1 MGRKQPWRQPSVASF
16 HHLTNFRG
24 DHGLRCA
31 MGCVWR
37 TPPRRYGMTPS
48 LIESPRFASA
58 PFPSSS
64 RPRSLALAPTCPHR
78 CLSLRERGFSSPSFR
93 RSERRL
99 SPDVLSPERKATI
112 QLREAGA
119 ERPKLGAVGGVPPV
133 VAFRS
138 AKGALSGR
146 PFAGAKDYQSAECR
160 PSFRSAKEHVD
171 DIISD
176 VLSPLLAAKKMA
188 LSGTIWHFLAGSAA
202 PISFVKID
210 LGQIAPEFSAIFWH
224 SPLFG

>member
-1 MGRKQPWRQPSVASF
+1 MP
-16 HHLTNFRG
+16 
-24 DHGLRCA
+24 
-31 MGCVWR
+31 
-37 TPPRRYGMTPS
+37 PS
-48 LIESPRFASA
+48 LPFAPRKVLFVS
-58 PFPSSS
+58 
-64 RPRSLALAPTCPHR
+64 
-78 CLSLRERGFSSPSFR
+78 
-93 RSERRL
+93 
-99 SPDVLSPERKATI
+99 VLSQERKATI

-119 ERPKLGAVGGVPPV
+119 ERPKLGAVGGVPPI